1 MSDPRDSLPVTGP
14 ITGEEEPA
22 IIPVPFPDGARIAVN
37 IKFVL
42 EAWSGTN
49 TGHSLG
55 SGLSAKARGMGV
67 PDWATV
73 SWQEYGGRTGV
84 WRILKTLERY
94 GVAGS
99 CSTSALAAERW
110 PDAVKAITGAGHE
123 IVAHGYAQDQPMVEM
138 DEAED
143 YAVVSKTADIF
154 ESLTGVRPVGWGS
167 HGARRGNHT
176 VQNMLKTGYFY
187 TNDFRDADQAYVVA
201 EQGDRKMVALPR
213 TDEVNDMFLFRNNG
227 HPPQVYVDYFKQAF
241 DQLYA
246 EGTAGGFHGVVSC
259 VAHSTLIGRPW
270 GVSALAECIE
280 YAQGFPD
287 VWIATQRQVAE
298 NFLSGLAGA

>member
-14 ITGEEEPA
+14 IAGGEPM
-22 IIPVPFPDGARIAVN
+22 IIPVPFPDGAKIAVN

-42 EAWSGTN
+42 EAWAGTK

-55 SGLSAKARGMGV
+55 TGLSAKAKTMGV
-67 PDWATV
+67 PDWATI

-84 WRILKTLERY
+84 WRILKTLEKY

-110 PDAVKAITGAGHE
+110 PGAVKAITDAGHE
-123 IVAHGYAQDQPMVEM
+123 IVAHGYSQDAPMVEM

-143 YAVVSKTADIF
+143 YAVVSKSAEIF

-167 HGARRGNHT
+167 HGARRGNYT
-176 VQNMLKTGYFY
+176 VQNMLKLGYFY
-187 TNDFRDADQAYVVA
+187 TNDFRDADQAYVCA

-213 TDEVNDMFLFRNNG
+213 TDEVNDMSIFRNNF
-227 HPPQVYVDYFKQAF
+227 HSPVVYIDYFKRAF

-246 EGTAGGFHGVVSC
+246 EGSAGGFHGVVSC

-270 GVSALAECIE
+270 GISALEGCIE
-280 YAQGFPD
+280 YAQSFPD

-298 NFLSGLAGA
+298 NFLNGLEKV